1 MILNVVIDDQLLEL
15 NVPEAFLH
23 QAQDFFAKMDSDM
36 DRGWQVNRDWVEQ
49 PDRMLRAQI
58 AANKLLTALE
68 NEDDNLGRL
77 MAGISFPGPRSGSLS
92 SSTRQARHATT
103 GSRLPKQHRVGAD
116 GATSITIAHAGIPK
130 GLNKMQA
137 MAQAAKDVSK
147 VFKMGKAVP
156 ILGLQPCHRDQ
167 EESPAIAD
175 KAQAESMRE
184 HAFKARFE
192 GALRIARGSP
202 QPLNLRPGCAE
213 PLFQPACRTNVIRRS
228 SFCRGAAM

>member
-1 MILNVVIDDQLLEL
+1 MGGTIPQPPLSGTIEMILNVVIDDQLLEL
-15 NVPEAFLH
+15 NVPEAFIS

-36 DRGWQVNRDWVEQ
+36 DRGWQVNREWVER
-49 PDRMLRAQI
+49 PDQMLRAQI

-68 NEDDNLGRL
+68 NQDHNLGRL
-77 MAGISFPGPRSGSLS
+77 MAGYILSRVPEVVTVELNPAGETRDHRIEISE
-92 SSTRQARHATT
+92 T
-103 GSRLPKQHRVGAD
+103 GIESAPTAHNGD
-116 GATSITIAHAGIPK
+116 SIAHAGIPK

-147 VFKMGKAVP
+147 VFKMGKQYRFSVYNHAT
-156 ILGLQPCHRDQ
+156 GTW

-192 GALRIARGSP
+192 ALCG
-202 QPLNLRPGCAE
+202 
-213 PLFQPACRTNVIRRS
+213 
-228 SFCRGAAM
+228 

>member
-15 NVPEAFLH
+15 NVPEAFIS

-36 DRGWQVNRDWVEQ
+36 DRGWQVNREWVER
-49 PDRMLRAQI
+49 PDQMLRAQI

-68 NEDDNLGRL
+68 NQDHNLGRL
-77 MAGISFPGPRSGSLS
+77 MAGYILS
-92 SSTRQARHATT
+92 RVPEVVTVELNPAGETRD
-103 GSRLPKQHRVGAD
+103 HRIEIAEAGIESAPIASN
-116 GATSITIAHAGIPK
+116 GESIAHAGIPK

-147 VFKMGKAVP
+147 VFKMGKQYRFSVYNHAT
-156 ILGLQPCHRDQ
+156 GTW

-192 GALRIARGSP
+192 ALCG
-202 QPLNLRPGCAE
+202 
-213 PLFQPACRTNVIRRS
+213 
-228 SFCRGAAM
+228 

>member
-15 NVPEAFLH
+15 NVPEAFLQ

-36 DRGWQVNRDWVEQ
+36 DRGWQVNREWVEQ

-68 NEDDNLGRL
+68 NEDHNLGRL
-77 MAGISFPGPRSGSLS
+77 MAGYILS
-92 SSTRQARHATT
+92 RVPEVLTVELNPAGETRD
-103 GSRLPKQHRVGAD
+103 HRIEVAET
-116 GATSITIAHAGIPK
+116 ASAAVPTAQVKEAIAHAGIPK

-147 VFKMGKAVP
+147 VFKMGKQYRFSVYNHAT
-156 ILGLQPCHRDQ
+156 GTW

-192 GALRIARGSP
+192 ALCG
-202 QPLNLRPGCAE
+202 
-213 PLFQPACRTNVIRRS
+213 
-228 SFCRGAAM
+228 

>member
-1 MILNVVIDDQLLEL
+1 MGGTIPQPPLSGTIEMILNVVIDDQLLEL
-15 NVPEAFLH
+15 NVPEAFIS

-36 DRGWQVNRDWVEQ
+36 DRGWQVNREWVER
-49 PDRMLRAQI
+49 PDQMLRAQI

-68 NEDDNLGRL
+68 NQDHNLGRL
-77 MAGISFPGPRSGSLS
+77 MAGYILS
-92 SSTRQARHATT
+92 RVPEVVTVELNPAGETRD
-103 GSRLPKQHRVGAD
+103 HRIEIAEAGIESAPIASN
-116 GATSITIAHAGIPK
+116 GESIAHAGIPK

-147 VFKMGKAVP
+147 VFKMGKQYRFSVYNHAT
-156 ILGLQPCHRDQ
+156 GTW

-192 GALRIARGSP
+192 ALCG
-202 QPLNLRPGCAE
+202 
-213 PLFQPACRTNVIRRS
+213 
-228 SFCRGAAM
+228 